1 MPAAG
6 ARDGTGDR
14 ALRSDVIRTP
24 ISQFAPKV
32 KHFHPFGLRCKDS
45 KIFLT
50 NAKLLFTICKII
62 VTFAQNYKCVN
73 LQKRN

>member
-14 ALRSDVIRTP
+14 ASRSDVIRTP

-32 KHFHPFGLRCKDS
+32 KRFFPFGLRCKDS

-50 NAKLLFTICKII
+50 NAK
-62 VTFAQNYKCVN
+62 
-73 LQKRN
+73 